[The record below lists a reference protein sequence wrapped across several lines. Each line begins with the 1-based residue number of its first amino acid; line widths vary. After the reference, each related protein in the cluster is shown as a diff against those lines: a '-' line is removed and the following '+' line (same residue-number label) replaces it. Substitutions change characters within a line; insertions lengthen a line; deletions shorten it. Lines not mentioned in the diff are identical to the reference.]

1 MPNMAH
7 NDHNAARLMN
17 EARYH
22 GVYASSE
29 TRMNQFHKCLTV
41 AGVLLS
47 MAAIVVI
54 SVDMSHKHAVTGTG
68 VVALLGSVLGALVGA
83 DIFYMLNRISMRALQ
98 ESFEQFIE
106 AQTDFVRQQRQF
118 LEQQRQFIQEQRLF
132 IQEQQQR
139 DKQRDERDK
148 QREERDKQRDERDK
162 QRDERDAQRYIW
174 QNDVLKELKRIA
186 DHLS

>member
-1 MPNMAH
+1 MTH

-17 EARYH
+17 QARYH

-41 AGVLLS
+41 AGVVLS

-54 SVDMSHKHAVTGTG
+54 SVDMSQKHAVTATG

-118 LEQQRQFIQEQRLF
+118 LEQQ
-132 IQEQQQR
+132 QQR

-162 QRDERDAQRYIW
+162 QRDERDAQRDIW